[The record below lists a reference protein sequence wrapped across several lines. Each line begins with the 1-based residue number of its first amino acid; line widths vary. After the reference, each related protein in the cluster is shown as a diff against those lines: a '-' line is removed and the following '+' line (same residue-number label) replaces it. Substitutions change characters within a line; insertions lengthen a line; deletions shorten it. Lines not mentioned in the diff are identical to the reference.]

1 MTVELV
7 RRHIERDADGGDAE
21 QLDRF
26 VQALLTKA
34 DESFFEQF
42 DSESLYAMAVDGFEF
57 MAELGTDDLKIE
69 VFNPSYEADGFEAPF
84 TVIRLV
90 MEDRPFI
97 VDSVQ
102 AELARQKLDL
112 AFQLHPIIEVE
123 RSEQGELIDV
133 EGENSNRS
141 EAFEMFFIERLPEEA
156 LPKLQA
162 RMKKVMRDVI
172 LATDDYPAMRAKA
185 AEVAA
190 GLHDL
195 AASKP
200 KPGEKITADQL
211 AGGFPEEIEEYA
223 AFIEWLDAD
232 NFVYLGYR
240 EYRLLEQDGETH
252 LQVVPDSGLGI
263 LRGARGSRYQEPVPL
278 SAMTPQLRERVTG
291 GRVLIVTK
299 TNAEATV
306 HRVRRMDYVGVKQ
319 LDEQGNVT
327 GEQRFIGLF
336 TSAAQATPVDEI
348 PILRRK
354 LMQVVEA
361 DEAVP
366 GSHDYKAIVSA
377 FNSMPRE
384 DLFGTDAEQLHKDIR
399 TILSLEQERGAR
411 LRLRPDPL
419 KRGIGAMVMMP
430 RESFTGEVRR
440 AIQAFLQERLKAS
453 HVD

>member
-1 MTVELV
+1 
-7 RRHIERDADGGDAE
+7 
-21 QLDRF
+21 
-26 VQALLTKA
+26 
-34 DESFFEQF
+34 
-42 DSESLYAMAVDGFEF
+42 
-57 MAELGTDDLKIE
+57 
-69 VFNPSYEADGFEAPF
+69 
-84 TVIRLV
+84 
-90 MEDRPFI
+90 
-97 VDSVQ
+97 
-102 AELARQKLDL
+102 
-112 AFQLHPIIEVE
+112 
-123 RSEQGELIDV
+123 
-133 EGENSNRS
+133 
-141 EAFEMFFIERLPEEA
+141 
-156 LPKLQA
+156 
-162 RMKKVMRDVI
+162 
-172 LATDDYPAMRAKA
+172 
-185 AEVAA
+185 
-190 GLHDL
+190 
-195 AASKP
+195 
-200 KPGEKITADQL
+200 
-211 AGGFPEEIEEYA
+211 
-223 AFIEWLDAD
+223 
-232 NFVYLGYR
+232 
-240 EYRLLEQDGETH
+240 
-252 LQVVPDSGLGI
+252 
-263 LRGARGSRYQEPVPL
+263 
-278 SAMTPQLRERVTG
+278 G

-453 HVD
+453 HVDYRLALGEDQSHARFHFYFVTDIDLAEVDVKELERTVADLARSWREELRDRLIEAQGEIEGRALARRYAEAFDEGYEAEVSPSQAVRDIGNLESLPLGQSGFDLLNPVTERGAASALIFYPAGHGRDRKSV